1 MGSDVMNEMYFFEK
15 ALKELNVSKFVYRG
29 SFPKNKEQ
37 FNNSFKKIVGE
48 NSEQIA
54 IESSNPS
61 DFGVTWEQVN
71 VKITELQNAEPLRLL
86 REERNQK
93 LVDSDWTQYRD
104 VSLSNDSDW
113 QTYRQSLRDLPQN
126 FSPIIDI
133 ITEDGYPI
141 VKEQTDWPEKP
152 S

>member
-1 MGSDVMNEMYFFEK
+1 MIEITMGM
-15 ALKELNVSKFVYRG
+15 ALLKLTSQPSGVDYPE
-29 SFPKNKEQ
+29 
-37 FNNSFKKIVGE
+37 KKIIWPESNTGE
-48 NSEQIA
+48 A
-54 IESSNPS
+54 P
-61 DFGVTWEQVN
+61 TWEEVE
-71 VKITELQNAEPLRLL
+71 VKRQELINAEPMRVLRVK
-86 REERNQK
+86 RNNK
-93 LVDSDWTQYRD
+93 LAETDWTQNRD
-104 VSLSNDSDW
+104 ITLSNDSDW

>member
-1 MGSDVMNEMYFFEK
+1 MSYNVSDVLPLLVPNARWVVHNTTIVEWNSSDIPQPTESEIDTK
-15 ALKELNVSKFVYRG
+15 IAELN
-29 SFPKNKEQ
+29 
-37 FNNSFKKIVGE
+37 
-48 NSEQIA
+48 A
-54 IESSNPS
+54 
-61 DFGVTWEQVN
+61 
-71 VKITELQNAEPLRLL
+71 AEPLREL
-86 REERNQK
+86 REERNLK
-93 LVDSDWTQYRD
+93 LQETDWTQYRD

>member
-1 MGSDVMNEMYFFEK
+1 MITKLDALTALGFSGTLRQNHLFIDSDNPPTEE
-15 ALKELNVSKFVYRG
+15 EIQSKL
-29 SFPKNKEQ
+29 
-37 FNNSFKKIVGE
+37 
-48 NSEQIA
+48 A
-54 IESSNPS
+54 
-61 DFGVTWEQVN
+61 
-71 VKITELQNAEPLRLL
+71 ELQAEEPMRLL
-86 REERNQK
+86 REERNRRLQET
-93 LVDSDWTQYRD
+93 DWTQYRD

>member
-1 MGSDVMNEMYFFEK
+1 MTNIAQSIKSLQPEAQFAVIDEDINQIDWLSQNIPQPTKEEIQTKLQELRV
-15 ALKELNVSKFVYRG
+15 AQPLKELRG
-29 SFPKNKEQ
+29 
-37 FNNSFKKIVGE
+37 
-48 NSEQIA
+48 
-54 IESSNPS
+54 
-61 DFGVTWEQVN
+61 
-71 VKITELQNAEPLRLL
+71 
-86 REERNQK
+86 ERNQK
-93 LVDSDWTQYRD
+93 LQETDWTQYRD

>member
-1 MGSDVMNEMYFFEK
+1 MITKFR
-15 ALKELNVSKFVYRG
+15 AILELVGGGISGPDDGPLSRYNFHDDQT
-29 SFPKNKEQ
+29 PPTEEEINA
-37 FNNSFKKIVGE
+37 KI
-48 NSEQIA
+48 Q
-54 IESSNPS
+54 
-61 DFGVTWEQVN
+61 
-71 VKITELQNAEPLRLL
+71 KLRNAEPMRLL
-86 REERNQK
+86 REERNRK
-93 LVDSDWTQYRD
+93 LIETDWTQYRD
-104 VSLSNDSDW
+104 VTLNNDSDW